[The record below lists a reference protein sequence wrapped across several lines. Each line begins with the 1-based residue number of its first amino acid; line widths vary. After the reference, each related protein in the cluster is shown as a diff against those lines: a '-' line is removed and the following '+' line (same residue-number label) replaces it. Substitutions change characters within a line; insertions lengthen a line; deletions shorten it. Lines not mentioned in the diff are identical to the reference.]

1 MDRTGNIMDSDAQPT
16 MPNIELKLA
25 GTPDHQRIVNLMQF
39 YNYDFSE
46 WIPLPFAEDG
56 FFALRPKLDY
66 LASATT
72 SPFLILVDG
81 EVAGFVIVDD
91 EVHAE
96 GARHNIGYFFVSRRF
111 RGLGVGKQVVS
122 DLLTRFPGA
131 WQIWHVK
138 ENLGAAAFWAKV
150 IPLVSGGDYAVHDLY
165 IEDCNA
171 ILYRF
176 DR

>member
-1 MDRTGNIMDSDAQPT
+1 ML
-16 MPNIELKLA
+16 NIELKLA
-25 GTPDHQRIVNLMQF
+25 GTSDHQCIVNLMQF

-56 FFALRPKLDY
+56 FFAIRPKLDY
-66 LASATT
+66 LASPTT

-91 EVHAE
+91 EVHCE
-96 GARHNIGYFFVSRRF
+96 GAKHNIGYFFVSRRF
-111 RGLGVGKQVVS
+111 HGLGVGKQVVS
-122 DLLTRFPGA
+122 DLLGRFPGA

-138 ENLGAAAFWAKV
+138 ENRGAAAFWAKV
-150 IPLVSGGDYAVHDLY
+150 VPLLCGDDYAVHALC

-171 ILYRF
+171 VLYRF